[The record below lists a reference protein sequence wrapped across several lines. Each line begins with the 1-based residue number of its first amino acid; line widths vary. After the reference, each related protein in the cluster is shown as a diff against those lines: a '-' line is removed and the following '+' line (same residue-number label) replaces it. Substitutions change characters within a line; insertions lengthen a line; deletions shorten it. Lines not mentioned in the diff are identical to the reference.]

1 MFKLQIVTLIISSSI
16 IIIELLQHSPYPILT
31 ASTFTIALLS
41 VLAVVKSLN
50 LFQGTEKEPE
60 KPQNLSN
67 ELLNL
72 ANSQLTVE
80 EKMFKLG
87 YLMALTSNESG
98 ISEKINY
105 CLNRLYEFFH
115 GYTLIFYRR
124 ESGSFIFT
132 GGIRSG
138 RIRAVE
144 VIKESDPLIEEMLER
159 ILNLADFRS
168 FLQSGYIDRAFQ
180 PGQNDKDPLTM
191 LVPVS
196 FFGRLEGILTVLC
209 HDGTGFSESTKKIL
223 QFFAD
228 HLALVLDNHSTFSIK
243 KASLNNVNE
252 SQLCRRLLTMLFSPT
267 LPGLKG
273 WDFGLNYSHS
283 TTYSGD
289 FHEFLPIPGNRL
301 LILAGHASGKGLD
314 AAIYFT
320 RLKAMIRGLVN
331 QTASPADLLNLLS
344 QNMAGELGE
353 ELFTTLLAVIIKAG
367 SREVVLANAGHSGL
381 IINRT
386 RNGFVEIPQIETGV
400 PMGLFNQSADAYKN
414 HSIQLLPGDGLFI
427 YTDGI
432 LEQAFSNGKKFS
444 SENIR
449 LIFEKIPELPA
460 AQTLETFFN
469 ELYLERQSG
478 VGTPDDQTGIYLKVE

>member
-1 MFKLQIVTLIISSSI
+1 MLKLQFATLIISSSI
-16 IIIELLQHSPYPILT
+16 IIIELLQHSYYPIIT
-31 ASTFTIALLS
+31 TSAFTIALLS
-41 VLAVVKSLN
+41 SLAVVKSLN
-50 LFQGTEKEPE
+50 LFQKTEKEPDQ
-60 KPQNLSN
+60 PQNRSN
-67 ELLNL
+67 EILSLDNP
-72 ANSQLTVE
+72 QLTVE
-80 EKMFKLG
+80 EKMVKLG
-87 YLMALTSNESG
+87 YMVALTSHEGSF
-98 ISEKINY
+98 SAKINY
-105 CLNRLYEFFH
+105 CLNRLYEFFQGH
-115 GYTLIFYRR
+115 TLIFYRR
-124 ESGSFIFT
+124 ESGSFVFT

-138 RIRAVE
+138 RVRSVE

-168 FLQSGYIDRAFQ
+168 FLQSGYVDRAFQ
-180 PGQNDKDPLTM
+180 PGQNEKDPLTM

-209 HDGTGFSESTKKIL
+209 HDGSGFTESEKKIL

-228 HLALVLDNHSTFSIK
+228 HLALVVDNHSIINIK
-243 KASLNNVNE
+243 KTAINHENE
-252 SQLCRRLLTMLFSPT
+252 NQLCRRLLSMLFSPA

-273 WDFGLNYSHS
+273 WDLGLNYSHS
-283 TTYSGD
+283 TSYSGD
-289 FHEFLPIPGNRL
+289 FHEFLPIQGNRL
-301 LILAGHASGKGLD
+301 LILTGHASGKGLD

-320 RLKAMIRGLVN
+320 RLKAMIRGLAS
-331 QTASPADLLNLLS
+331 QTTSPADLLNLLS
-344 QNMAGELGE
+344 QNMAGDQGE
-353 ELFTTLLAVIIKAG
+353 ELFTTLLAVIIKSG
-367 SREVVLANAGHSGL
+367 SREVVFANAGHSGL

-414 HSIQLLPGDGLFI
+414 HTIQLLPGDGLFI

-478 VGTPDDQTGIYLKVE
+478 VSVLDDQTGIYLKVE

>member
-1 MFKLQIVTLIISSSI
+1 MFKLQITTLIISSSI
-16 IIIELLQHSPYPILT
+16 IMVELLQHSNYPILT
-31 ASTFTIALLS
+31 TTAFTMALLS
-41 VLAVVKSLN
+41 SLAVVKSLK
-50 LFQGTEKEPE
+50 LFHEVEEDPDKRE
-60 KPQNLSN
+60 NLSN
-67 ELLNL
+67 DLLIL
-72 ANSQLTVE
+72 DNSQLTVE
-80 EKMFKLG
+80 EKMIKLG
-87 YLMALTSNESG
+87 YMMTLTNQESNFSA
-98 ISEKINY
+98 KINY
-105 CLNRLYEFFH
+105 CLNRLYEFFQ
-115 GYTLIFYRR
+115 GYTLIYYRR

-138 RIRAVE
+138 RIRPID
-144 VIKESDPLIEEMLER
+144 VIKESDPLVEEMLDR
-159 ILNLADFRS
+159 IVNLADFRV
-168 FLQSGYIDRAFQ
+168 FLQAGHIDRAFQ
-180 PGQNDKDPLTM
+180 PGQSEKDPLTM

-209 HDGTGFSESTKKIL
+209 HDGKSFTEASKKIL

-228 HLALVLDNHSTFSIK
+228 HLALVIDNHTI
-243 KASLNNVNE
+243 LNTRQKTINHENE
-252 SQLCRRLLTMLFSPT
+252 NQLCRRLLTMLFSPA

-283 TTYSGD
+283 ASYSGD
-289 FHEFLPIPGNRL
+289 FHEFLPIQGNRL
-301 LILAGHASGKGLD
+301 LILTGHASGKGLD
-314 AAIYFT
+314 GAIYFT
-320 RLKAMIRGLVN
+320 RLKAMISGLAN
-331 QTASPADLLNLLS
+331 QIASPADLLNLLS
-344 QNMAGELGE
+344 QNMAGDQGE

-386 RNGFVEIPQIETGV
+386 RNGFAEVPQIETGV

-460 AQTLETFFN
+460 TQTLETFFN

-478 VGTPDDQTGIYLKVE
+478 FGISDDQTGIYLKVE